1 MVSIGKYKCTSPAT
15 FIIADLKLN
24 GFIMLIGWRDRNV
37 LTKFQL
43 SIIIKVK
50 SKNKMLYNILSGS
63 GNSSPI
69 FPHGW
74 KLELDW
80 RGLLLLRVYLLPA
93 VAFLEVEQPLFH
105 NINDSILM
113 IPFGILQVFF
123 FWVLMTLTSYIVQ
136 QAATIKMFFKFR
148 NYHNYPTQSMPM
160 ENGQTMGMT
169 NEE

>member
-1 MVSIGKYKCTSPAT
+1 M
-15 FIIADLKLN
+15 
-24 GFIMLIGWRDRNV
+24 
-37 LTKFQL
+37 
-43 SIIIKVK
+43 
-50 SKNKMLYNILSGS
+50 
-63 GNSSPI
+63 
-69 FPHGW
+69 
-74 KLELDW
+74 
-80 RGLLLLRVYLLPA
+80 LRVYLLPA